1 MKYAKLL
8 PPNASALE
16 RAVINA
22 APRAELDAAIPAV
35 ANVLHTQPDSFKPW
49 LAAEWNLSQ
58 FARYFNNE
66 AELIKQGL
74 PWLFE
79 RGSLAACLRALGW
92 LGYVD
97 AVIEEDDNLI
107 HLMPG
112 QAEAALDLARISQ
125 VMTASLPAHSRFYRM
140 VYGRDLRA
148 AKTDSSRFDGA
159 LFDDD
164 SGNWSGEPGLSVKLD
179 FLSTRTVQCLAYQ
192 RPALVAAYRHTDAK
206 IISDDQAMRFDSWL
220 FDSVVKPLCIVSI
233 AELTTIKAPKTRHDS
248 QYLAHRPIQTS
259 QLNKPTYFAPQS
271 AIVTSHDTKQI
282 VINPRYGWRD
292 MWAKKWAITY
302 QRIDTIR
309 SL

>member
-1 MKYAKLL
+1 MIYAKLL
-8 PPNASALE
+8 PPNASTLE
-16 RAVINA
+16 RALINA
-22 APRAELDAAIPAV
+22 APRAELDAAIPAI

-66 AELIKQGL
+66 AELINQGL

-92 LGYVD
+92 LGY
-97 AVIEEDDNLI
+97 AGARIEEDDNLI

-179 FLSTRTVQCLAYQ
+179 FLITRTQAC
-192 RPALVAAYRHTDAK
+192 AAYRQPAASAAYRQANVK
-206 IISDDQAMRFDSWL
+206 VVSDDLSLRFDSWVL
-220 FDSVVKPLCIVSI
+220 DSVVVPLSIVSI
-233 AELTTIKAPKTRHDS
+233 AEVKTSLINPPNHHRNKP
-248 QYLAHRPIQTS
+248 AHRAAKTAV
-259 QLNKPTYFAPQS
+259 LATALPQIKS
-271 AIVTSHDTKQI
+271 VISRSTACQQI
-282 VINPRYGWRD
+282 TVMPRYGWRD
-292 MWAKKWAITY
+292 KWRKGWAITY
-302 QRIDTIR
+302 QRIETFR
-309 SL
+309 SV

>member
-22 APRAELDAAIPAV
+22 APRAELDAAIPAI

-66 AELIKQGL
+66 AELIHQGL

-92 LGYVD
+92 LGY
-97 AVIEEDDNLI
+97 AGAGIEEDDNLI

-179 FLSTRTVQCLAYQ
+179 FLITRTQAC
-192 RPALVAAYRHTDAK
+192 AAYRQPAATAAYRQANVK
-206 IISDDQAMRFDSWL
+206 IVSDDLSLRFDSWVL
-220 FDSVVKPLCIVSI
+220 DSVVVPLSIVSI
-233 AELTTIKAPKTRHDS
+233 AEVKTSLINPPNHH
-248 QYLAHRPIQTS
+248 QNKPAHRAAKTAV
-259 QLNKPTYFAPQS
+259 LATALPQIKS
-271 AIVTSHDTKQI
+271 VISRSTACQQI
-282 VINPRYGWRD
+282 TVLPRYGWRD
-292 MWAKKWAITY
+292 KWRKGWAITY
-302 QRIDTIR
+302 QRIETFR
-309 SL
+309 SV